1 MDRPDNIFGMFY
13 TSYFDESGG
22 LDHGFIAVC
31 GWLASVERWQRF
43 EKEWKLLL
51 SFHDVPYFHMKELA
65 HFNGPYEKWLG
76 KVITSPR
83 TEFLKEAAGIIRETA
98 EFGVVCVVNYEGFR
112 KVNGKFQLKESVRS
126 PYALAGRF
134 CIARSNSW
142 MRVHAF
148 SVRDIG

>member
-1 MDRPDNIFGMFY
+1 MDAASIPVETANSQGLRSPFDHLCMSVRMDRPDNIFGMFY

-83 TEFLKEAAGIIRETA
+83 TEFLKEAAGIIR
-98 EFGVVCVVNYEGFR
+98 
-112 KVNGKFQLKESVRS
+112 KPQSS
-126 PYALAGRF
+126 ALCA
-134 CIARSNSW
+134 W
-142 MRVHAF
+142 
-148 SVRDIG
+148 